1 MCMSTKTIE
10 TKVKEIKELSRM
22 KEEIEVEIASLQDE
36 LKAELTERSTD
47 ELVAGEYKIRYK
59 EVSSNRFDTTSFKS
73 THKELYEQYT
83 KTTVSRRFSIAWH
96 TNGRGRAKAFPKPHQ
111 NK

>member
-1 MCMSTKTIE
+1 MCMSTKAIE
-10 TKVKEIKELSRM
+10 TKVKEIKELSRI

-36 LKAELTERSTD
+36 LKAELTERCTD

-59 EVSSNRFDTTSFKS
+59 EVSSNRFDTTSFKA

-83 KTTVSRRFSIAWH
+83 KTTVSRRFSIA
-96 TNGRGRAKAFPKPHQ
+96 
-111 NK
+111 